1 MTIKSAIR
9 PSARLVRGVLL
20 HGYRSMGERL
30 AIVTPVLDDWAS
42 FEMLVQHIS
51 ELYSSSGMSML
62 VLAIDDGSA
71 TSFNSG
77 SLSLPEA
84 SCVVELLVLRLTAN
98 MGHQRAIAV
107 GLSNIAKRTDI
118 DAVIV
123 MDGDGE
129 DRPEDIASLRAAS
142 LAHPGFAVLADRAS
156 RSEGLTF
163 RLFYLAYK
171 LLFRVLTGQ
180 TMKFGN
186 FSLFPMIV
194 VRRLVY
200 MPELWNNLAA
210 ALLRSRLPFT
220 TVPVHRGCRYA
231 SKSKMNLPMLI
242 VHGLSAMAVYIDVI
256 FVRILL
262 VGTLLAG
269 LTALGI
275 LIVVLIR
282 LFTEFGVPGW
292 ASTMIGD
299 LAVIFVQ
306 TLTLMVAT
314 TLMVL
319 ATRSNR
325 QIVPIIDA
333 PAFAMP
339 ASNPPHIPT
348 ARSATFNENASL

>member
-1 MTIKSAIR
+1 
-9 PSARLVRGVLL
+9 
-20 HGYRSMGERL
+20 MGDRL
-30 AIVTPVLDDWAS
+30 AIITPVLDDWAS
-42 FEMLVQHIS
+42 FAMLVRHIS
-51 ELYSSSGMSML
+51 DLYSNSGMSML

-71 TSFNSG
+71 TSFDPG

-84 SCVVELLVLRLTAN
+84 SCVVELFVLRLSAS
-98 MGHQRAIAV
+98 MGHQRAIAI
-107 GLSNIAKRTDI
+107 GLSNIANRTDI
-118 DAVIV
+118 DTVIV

-129 DRPEDIASLRAAS
+129 DRPEDIGSLRTAG
-142 LAHPGFAVLADRAS
+142 LTHPGFAVLAERAS

-163 RLFYLAYK
+163 RLFYLAYR
-171 LLFRVLTGQ
+171 LLFRMLTGQ
-180 TMKFGN
+180 TIKFGN
-186 FSLFPMIV
+186 FSLFPMTV

-210 ALLRSRLPFT
+210 ALMRSRLQFT
-220 TVPVHRGCRYA
+220 TVPVHRGRRYA
-231 SKSKMNLPMLI
+231 GKSKMNLPMLI
-242 VHGLSAMAVYIDVI
+242 VHGLSAMSVYIDVI

-269 LTALGI
+269 LTALGM

-299 LAVIFVQ
+299 LAIILVQ
-306 TLTLMVAT
+306 SLTLMVAT

-325 QIVPIIDA
+325 QIVPILDA
-333 PAFAMP
+333 PAFAIP
-339 ASNPPHIPT
+339 ASSPPHIST
-348 ARSATFNENASL
+348 AKSASDHAASHESASL